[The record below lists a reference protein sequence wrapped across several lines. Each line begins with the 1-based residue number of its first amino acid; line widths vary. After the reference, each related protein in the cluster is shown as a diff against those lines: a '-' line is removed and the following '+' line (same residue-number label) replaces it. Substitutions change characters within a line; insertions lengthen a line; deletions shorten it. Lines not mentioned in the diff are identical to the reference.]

1 MDITCKSTIFF
12 ITCRSFKDFDCINLK
27 IHQKSTIKYKK
38 HNLIAMT
45 KTHLQYPLNSNSRN
59 IIWHFIG
66 TIGGLEAWMADKIIE
81 SNGVYTFQWGKE
93 EMRKAELLGSRE
105 GVYIRFHW
113 LDEGPKTYFELRI
126 NVSELT
132 KAHIL
137 EITEISRNE
146 EEEDLNQMWE
156 SQMEELRRV
165 AGL

>member
-1 MDITCKSTIFF
+1 
-12 ITCRSFKDFDCINLK
+12 
-27 IHQKSTIKYKK
+27 
-38 HNLIAMT
+38 
-45 KTHLQYPLNSNSRN
+45 
-59 IIWHFIG
+59 
-66 TIGGLEAWMADKIIE
+66 MADKITE
-81 SNGVYTFQWGKE
+81 KGDVYTFQWGKDE
-93 EMRKAELLGSRE
+93 EREAQLLACRE

-132 KAHIL
+132 KAHVL

-146 EEEDLNQMWE
+146 AEEDLTQMWE